1 MHLDKPI
8 PIPPEQLALL
18 HQIRDICDRA
28 VPRILHATG
37 ARSFMVDSAVGLLGR
52 SIGLGSA
59 YTETELANVLYS
71 LTRQRLAS

>member
-37 ARSFMVDSAVGLLGR
+37 ARSFMLDSAVGILGK
-52 SIGLGSA
+52 SIPLGSA
-59 YTETELANVLYS
+59 WSEGELAAELFR
-71 LTRQRLAS
+71 LTKMKEAM